1 MKKVILLI
9 SLSLLLSNCGQNREN
24 KNSNIPIQNNLE
36 ALKAKK
42 DELTAKINTVNSELN
57 KINAAIEKMTINE
70 KRVLIT
76 ALDLKAV
83 NFEHTIEIQA
93 NIKTRQNLDL
103 YPEFVGKLNRVF
115 IKEGQSV
122 KKGALLA
129 KIDDAGLQ
137 EQLDQIKLQL
147 DLAKTTFERTERL
160 WNQKIGSEMMY
171 LEAKTRFEG
180 QKKQLD
186 QMKRQLAKT
195 KIYAPFNG
203 TIDQIFSNE
212 GANVAPG
219 ITPILRIVNLNKM
232 YVEADVPENYLTSIT
247 KGSKARVQIPVL
259 GKSQSTLIRQ
269 IGNYIRPSNRTFR
282 VEASL
287 ENPNK
292 EIKPNLNAKLSITDY
307 INSEAIMVPR
317 RAVRSNSQGQNY
329 VFILSNPE
337 GENKFIASKKFVQL
351 GKTKNEMI
359 EIIKGV
365 SIGDLLIDEGVS
377 LLEPNQKV
385 KRIEL

>member
-1 MKKVILLI
+1 
-9 SLSLLLSNCGQNREN
+9 
-24 KNSNIPIQNNLE
+24 
-36 ALKAKK
+36 
-42 DELTAKINTVNSELN
+42 
-57 KINAAIEKMTINE
+57 
-70 KRVLIT
+70 
-76 ALDLKAV
+76 
-83 NFEHTIEIQA
+83 
-93 NIKTRQNLDL
+93 
-103 YPEFVGKLNRVF
+103 
-115 IKEGQSV
+115 
-122 KKGALLA
+122 
-129 KIDDAGLQ
+129 
-137 EQLDQIKLQL
+137 
-147 DLAKTTFERTERL
+147 
-160 WNQKIGSEMMY
+160 
-171 LEAKTRFEG
+171 
-180 QKKQLD
+180 
-186 QMKRQLAKT
+186 
-195 KIYAPFNG
+195 
-203 TIDQIFSNE
+203 
-212 GANVAPG
+212 
-219 ITPILRIVNLNKM
+219 M

-292 EIKPNLNAKLSITDY
+292 EIKPNLNAKLSIIDY
-307 INSEAIMVPR
+307 INPEAIMVPR

-337 GENKFIASKKFVQL
+337 GENKFIASKQFVQL

-365 SIGDLLIDEGVS
+365 SKGDLLIDEGVS

>member
-1 MKKVILLI
+1 MKKVIFLI
-9 SLSLLLSNCGQNREN
+9 SFSLLLSNCGQNIEN
-24 KNSNIPIQNNLE
+24 KDSNIPIQNNLE

-42 DELTAKINTVNSELN
+42 DQLTEEINAVNLELN
-57 KINAAIEKMTINE
+57 KVNAAIEKMTVNE

-76 ALDLKAV
+76 ALALKAIY
-83 NFEHTIEIQA
+83 FEHAIDIQA
-93 NIKTRQNLDL
+93 NIKTRQNLEL
-103 YPEFVGKLNRVF
+103 YPEFGGKLNRVF
-115 IKEGQSV
+115 IKEGQLV
-122 KKGALLA
+122 KKGDLLA

-171 LEAKTRFEG
+171 LEAKTRFES

-186 QMKRQLAKT
+186 QMKRQLSKT

-219 ITPILRIVNLNKM
+219 ITPILRIVNLNRM
-232 YVEADVPENYLTSIT
+232 YVEADVPENYLTSINV
-247 KGSKARVQIPVL
+247 GSKARVEIPAI
-259 GKSQSTLIRQ
+259 GKSQTTLIRQ
-269 IGNYIRPSNRTFR
+269 TGNYIQPSNRTFR
-282 VEASL
+282 IEAPL
-287 ENPNK
+287 ENLNN
-292 EIKPNLNAKLSITDY
+292 EIKPNLNAKLSVIDY
-307 INSEAIMVPR
+307 INREALMVPKR
-317 RAVRSNSQGQNY
+317 TIRSNSKGQNY

-337 GENKFIASKKFVQL
+337 GENKFIASQQFVQL
-351 GKTKNEMI
+351 GKSKNEMI
-359 EIIKGV
+359 EIIEGI
-365 SIGDLLIDEGVS
+365 SEGDLIIDEGVS

>member
-1 MKKVILLI
+1 MKKVIFLI
-9 SLSLLLSNCGQNREN
+9 SFSLLLSNCGQNIEN
-24 KNSNIPIQNNLE
+24 EDSNIPIQNNLE

-42 DELTAKINTVNSELN
+42 DQLTEEINAVNLELN
-57 KINAAIEKMTINE
+57 KVNTAIEKMTVNE

-76 ALDLKAV
+76 ALALKAT
-83 NFEHTIEIQA
+83 NFEHAIDIQA
-93 NIKTRQNLDL
+93 NIKTRQNLEL
-103 YPEFVGKLNRVF
+103 YPEFGGKLNRVF
-115 IKEGQSV
+115 IKEGQLV
-122 KKGALLA
+122 KKGDLLA

-186 QMKRQLAKT
+186 QMKRQLSKT

-219 ITPILRIVNLNKM
+219 ITPILRIVNLNRM
-232 YVEADVPENYLTSIT
+232 YVEADVPENYLTSINV
-247 KGSKARVQIPVL
+247 GSKARVEIPAI
-259 GKSQSTLIRQ
+259 GKSQTTLIRQ
-269 IGNYIRPSNRTFR
+269 TGNYIQPSNRTFR
-282 VEASL
+282 IEAPL
-287 ENPNK
+287 ENLNN
-292 EIKPNLNAKLSITDY
+292 EIKPNLNAKLSVIDY
-307 INSEAIMVPR
+307 INPEALMVPKR
-317 RAVRSNSQGQNY
+317 TIRSNSEGQNY

-337 GENKFIASKKFVQL
+337 GENKFIASQQFVQL
-351 GKTKNEMI
+351 GKSKNEMI
-359 EIIKGV
+359 EIIEGI
-365 SIGDLLIDEGVS
+365 SEGDLVIDEGVS